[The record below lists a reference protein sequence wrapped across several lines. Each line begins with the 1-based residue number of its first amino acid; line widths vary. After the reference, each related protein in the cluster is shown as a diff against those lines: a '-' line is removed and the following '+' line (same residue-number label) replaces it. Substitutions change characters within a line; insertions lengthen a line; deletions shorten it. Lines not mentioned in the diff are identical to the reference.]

1 MYAEK
6 LFTSAVSIKQLKKV
20 KFNGFLSSKICE
32 VIQKVPFTLRLH
44 PSFVLR
50 NLSEKRTV
58 FRDLNLDQPRN
69 KSVEILGKDAKGEL
83 FA

>member
-1 MYAEK
+1 MS
-6 LFTSAVSIKQLKKV
+6 LKQLKKGQY
-20 KFNGFLSSKICE
+20 NGFLSIKICV
-32 VIQKVPFTLRLH
+32 VIQKVPLTLRMH

-69 KSVEILGKDAKGEL
+69 KAVEILGKDAKSEL

>member
-1 MYAEK
+1 M
-6 LFTSAVSIKQLKKV
+6 
-20 KFNGFLSSKICE
+20 
-32 VIQKVPFTLRLH
+32 VIQKVPLTLRVH

-69 KSVEILGKDAKGEL
+69 KAVEILGKDAKGEL